1 MNTATIRQP
10 RTALSLLS
18 LVIAGAAA
26 TVAVAAIATDDVSSR
41 PSQIVVAPLDE
52 NHPAAAP
59 EIARPV
65 PVEIPLDQSHPA
77 AAPENA
83 RPVPV
88 EVPLDQSHPAAAP
101 ENARPEQPAELES
114 MPFIPYLPQLNPY
127 VPPREQDPAPIDC
140 LHRPLRGAPKC

>member
-1 MNTATIRQP
+1 MTTATIRQP
-10 RTALSLLS
+10 RSALSLLS
-18 LVIAGAAA
+18 LVVAGAAV

-65 PVEIPLDQSHPA
+65 PVEVPLDESHPA

-83 RPVPV
+83 RPT
-88 EVPLDQSHPAAAP
+88 
-101 ENARPEQPAELES
+101 AELES
-114 MPFIPYLPQLNPY
+114 LPFIPYLPQLNPY
-127 VPPREQDPAPIDC
+127 VPPREQDPSPIDC